1 MLQKKGGVVKEQV
14 TSATQPKVIG
24 SAKCCQL
31 HIVSNV
37 LNLDSDNLVQL
48 TLGDGKILGSFFF
61 CLCRISCFIFS
72 LRKLAVSCRKSQV

>member
-1 MLQKKGGVVKEQV
+1 MKEQV
-14 TSATQPKVIG
+14 TSATQPKVMG

-31 HIVSNV
+31 HIVSHV
-37 LNLDSDNLVQL
+37 LHLESDNLVEL
-48 TLGDGKILGSFFF
+48 TLGAGKILGSFFF